1 MDTFRRR
8 TAVLCG
14 TLGLLGALFAP
25 GNTAA
30 AAGPDRSHEYAED
43 VPAAVLTALVRDLGL
58 TEKQARQRLAEQE
71 RAVAI
76 DTELRAELGADHAGS
91 WLDAT
96 TGRLTVAV
104 TRADRASRVVAAGV
118 DVRVVRH
125 GAAALAAI
133 SADLGGHRGHR
144 GKRGKRGA
152 TSVGAPDGIVSW
164 YTDPARDRVVVTVRT
179 DASQTTLNRLTAYG
193 DAVVVERATTLPTT
207 TWQYLDGGDAING
220 GSCSNGFNIVNPTT
234 GVRYLI
240 TAGHCVI
247 AGSTVTGQDG
257 SAIGPVVERWF
268 PSVDDALVRV
278 TNTAQWV
285 QGPWVDT
292 NPSNGGAITI
302 NGYSDGPVGAAVCKS
317 GVKTRLTCG
326 VITGK
331 DESALFDGANWV
343 YGLTRFDACVEKG
356 DSGGAV
362 YQTGSQNRAE
372 GVVSGATLNA
382 GRCLEKVGQRNV
394 SWYFPIA
401 DSLAYYGPR
410 YGVVVS

>member
-1 MDTFRRR
+1 MDPFRRR

-14 TLGLLGALFAP
+14 VLGLLGALFVP

-30 AAGPDRSHEYAED
+30 AAAPDDGHEYAED
-43 VPAAVLTALVRDLGL
+43 VPAVVLTALRRDLGL
-58 TEKQARQRLAEQE
+58 TEKQVRQRLAVQE
-71 RAVAI
+71 RSMAI
-76 DTELRAELGADHAGS
+76 DTELRAELGVDYAGS

-96 TGRLTVAV
+96 TGQLTVAV
-104 TRADRASRVVAAGV
+104 TRADQAPRVTAAGV
-118 DVRVVRH
+118 DVRLVRH
-125 GAAALAAI
+125 GAAALDAI
-133 SADLGGHRGHR
+133 AADLG

-152 TSVGAPDGIVSW
+152 TSIGAPDGVVSW

-179 DASQTTLNRLTAYG
+179 DTSQATLNYLAAYG
-193 DAVVVERATTLPTT
+193 DALVVERATTLPTT
-207 TWQYLDGGDAING
+207 TWQYLDGGDAINSG
-220 GSCSNGFNIVNPTT
+220 NCSNGFNVINPTT

-240 TAGHCVI
+240 TAGHCVT

-278 TNTAQWV
+278 TNIAQWV

-292 NPSNGGAITI
+292 NPSNGGVVTI

-331 DESALFDGANWV
+331 DESALFDGVNWV